1 MMVQGHKKSKERMD
15 NLENMVKSLSTTV
28 IEVKS
33 VMTELLT
40 KVPANAVRI
49 NRVDRRVTE
58 LITEIDS
65 SRATVNSKMKCLEE
79 QLKKVTMHKEDDI
92 TRLISA
98 NIQSLTGLSDQFPNE
113 KLSEIQRELTTLKK
127 DQSVDQNVVESLR
140 ELVADIQQKINSTGN
155 MQGTSNNGHVNQNS
169 YINLEKQR
177 RERDIMKSSIMRSS
191 GIIRQLI
198 ATKISSEFDDI
209 SLIKKCKTVDI
220 PLVSKTVAACELSL
234 FKYVG
239 FPGMDQEFY
248 ADIGDLLGE
257 ATTWCMEVEEVYS
270 RMEVH
275 SINTTMGD
283 VKDVGVF
290 SDNFEKTVYEF
301 IDKVEN
307 AYLTAGTSRQ

>member
-49 NRVDRRVTE
+49 NRVDRPVTE

-65 SRATVNSKMKCLEE
+65 SRATVNSKMKCLED

-140 ELVADIQQKINSTGN
+140 ELVADIQQKINSTY
-155 MQGTSNNGHVNQNS
+155 Q
-169 YINLEKQR
+169 
-177 RERDIMKSSIMRSS
+177 
-191 GIIRQLI
+191 
-198 ATKISSEFDDI
+198 
-209 SLIKKCKTVDI
+209 
-220 PLVSKTVAACELSL
+220 
-234 FKYVG
+234 
-239 FPGMDQEFY
+239 
-248 ADIGDLLGE
+248 
-257 ATTWCMEVEEVYS
+257 
-270 RMEVH
+270 
-275 SINTTMGD
+275 
-283 VKDVGVF
+283 
-290 SDNFEKTVYEF
+290 
-301 IDKVEN
+301 
-307 AYLTAGTSRQ
+307 

>member
-15 NLENMVKSLSTTV
+15 NLENMVKSLSTAV
-28 IEVKS
+28 IKVKS

-49 NRVDRRVTE
+49 NRVDRRVRE
-58 LITEIDS
+58 LITEIDT

-92 TRLISA
+92 TRLISE
-98 NIQSLTGLSDQFPNE
+98 NIQSLTGLSDQFPKE
-113 KLSEIQRELTTLKK
+113 KLSEIQIELTTLKK

-140 ELVADIQQKINSTGN
+140 ELVADIQQKINSTDN

-198 ATKISSEFDDI
+198 ATKISSKFADI

-257 ATTWCMEVEEVYS
+257 ATTWCMKWKRYTQEWKYIQSIQPWEMS
-270 RMEVH
+270 RMLE
-275 SINTTMGD
+275 
-283 VKDVGVF
+283 F
-290 SDNFEKTVYEF
+290 SATILRKLYTSL
-301 IDKVEN
+301 
-307 AYLTAGTSRQ
+307 LTKLKMLI